1 MNRKKQLQIPAFKN
15 YPKLKQKEPKKSLV
29 LSYRSSRQK
38 CSVRKGVLGNFT
50 KFTGKHLC
58 QSLFFNKVAETL
70 AQVFSCEFCQISKNT
85 FFTEHL
91 RATASTY
98 MRRIDTHQLS
108 NHRNYTRGITFPCK
122 QILPHHLSTSFGI
135 HVALWLKLT

>member
-1 MNRKKQLQIPAFKN
+1 MLRNL
-15 YPKLKQKEPKKSLV
+15 
-29 LSYRSSRQK
+29 
-38 CSVRKGVLGNFT
+38 T

-91 RATASTY
+91 RVT
-98 MRRIDTHQLS
+98 LS
-108 NHRNYTRGITFPCK
+108 KKRPWHRSFPVNFVKFLRTTFWLNISGRLLLHICEELLRVNYLIIEIIPEG
-122 QILPHHLSTSFGI
+122 LPSPVSKSYHHLSTSFGI